1 MLYKK
6 LSLALA
12 ATATSALALAG
23 CGSVDSADS
32 TDASSADNTGAETTA
47 EAWEAP
53 EGLSGELDYYSA
65 NPQGLTDALVEAFE
79 EKTDVKVNVF
89 ADTTGK
95 ITAKLK
101 AEEANPQADVVY
113 LASWSAASKQDKA
126 GALEEYTPKGADK
139 ITESWVSKNGTFT
152 GRDGSALALVTN
164 TNVVDSVP
172 QDWEDLADEKYKDQ
186 VIMPDPRESGTAAD
200 LIAAMVDQWGE
211 DKTWELF
218 DKLFDNGMIVQGANG
233 PALDQV
239 TSGSRGIVM
248 GGVDYSA
255 YSAQAK
261 GEPLEVVIPSSGTT
275 VTPRP
280 VMILKTTDN
289 KDAAEAFVDFM
300 FSDEA
305 QEISASK
312 NMIPANTE
320 ITPKNGPKL
329 EEIETLNED
338 LDGIASSSKGIKEKF
353 ADRYLK

>member
-1 MLYKK
+1 
-6 LSLALA
+6 
-12 ATATSALALAG
+12 
-23 CGSVDSADS
+23 
-32 TDASSADNTGAETTA
+32 
-47 EAWEAP
+47 
-53 EGLSGELDYYSA
+53 
-65 NPQGLTDALVEAFE
+65 
-79 EKTDVKVNVF
+79 
-89 ADTTGK
+89 
-95 ITAKLK
+95 
-101 AEEANPQADVVY
+101 
-113 LASWSAASKQDKA
+113 
-126 GALEEYTPKGADK
+126 
-139 ITESWVSKNGTFT
+139 
-152 GRDGSALALVTN
+152 
-164 TNVVDSVP
+164 
-172 QDWEDLADEKYKDQ
+172 
-186 VIMPDPRESGTAAD
+186 MPDPRESGTAAD

-255 YSAQAK
+255 YSAKAK

-312 NMIPANTE
+312 NMIPANTD
-320 ITPKNGPKL
+320 IAPKNGPKL
-329 EEIETLNED
+329 EEIDTLNED
-338 LDGIASSSKGIKEKF
+338 LDGIASSSKDVKEKF
-353 ADRYLK
+353 AERYLK

>member
-1 MLYKK
+1 MKK
-6 LSLALA
+6 FIA
-12 ATATSALALAG
+12 ALAG
-23 CGSVDSADS
+23 ASAAFGLVACGSVESSDNAESTGANNETVSAD
-32 TDASSADNTGAETTA
+32 E
-47 EAWEAP
+47 WKAP
-53 EGLSGELDYYSA
+53 EGLFGSIDYYSA

-126 GALEEYTPKGADK
+126 GALEEYTPEGTDK
-139 ITESWVSKNGTFT
+139 ITSSWVSKNGTFT

-172 QDWEDLADEKYKDQ
+172 QDWEDLADEKYKGQ

-255 YSAQAK
+255 YSAKAK

-312 NMIPANTE
+312 NMIPANTD
-320 ITPKNGPKL
+320 IAPKNGPKL

-338 LDGIASSSKGIKEKF
+338 LDGIASSSKDVKEKF
-353 ADRYLK
+353 AERYLK

>member
-12 ATATSALALAG
+12 ATAASALALAG

-32 TDASSADNTGAETTA
+32 TDASSADNTGAESTA
-47 EAWEAP
+47 EAWVAP

-126 GALEEYTPKGADK
+126 GALEEYTPEGADK
-139 ITESWVSKNGTFT
+139 ITSSWVSKNGTFT

-164 TNVVDSVP
+164 TNVVDSAP

-255 YSAQAK
+255 YSAKAK

-312 NMIPANTE
+312 NMIPANTD
-320 ITPKNGPKL
+320 IAPKNGPKL
-329 EEIETLNED
+329 EEIDTLNED
-338 LDGIASSSKGIKEKF
+338 LDGIASSSKDVKEKF
-353 ADRYLK
+353 AERYLK

>member
-12 ATATSALALAG
+12 AAAASALALTG

-32 TDASSADNTGAETTA
+32 TDASSAGNTGAETTA

-126 GALEEYTPKGADK
+126 GALEEYTPEGADK
-139 ITESWVSKNGTFT
+139 ITSSWVSKNGTFT

-164 TNVVDSVP
+164 TNVVDSAP

-338 LDGIASSSKGIKEKF
+338 LDGIASSSKDIKEKF
-353 ADRYLK
+353 AERYLK

>member
-12 ATATSALALAG
+12 AAAASALALTG

-32 TDASSADNTGAETTA
+32 TDASSADNTGAKTSA

-126 GALEEYTPKGADK
+126 GALAEYTPEGADK
-139 ITESWVSKNGTFT
+139 ITSSWVSKNGTFT

-164 TNVVDSVP
+164 TNVVDSAP

-338 LDGIASSSKGIKEKF
+338 LDGIASSSKDIKEKF
-353 ADRYLK
+353 AERYLK